1 MEVKLAMDT
10 LLSIGIGIALSA
22 ACGFRIFVPPLI
34 MSIAATSGHLS
45 LGPEFQWMGTYSALF
60 AFAVA
65 TTVEVAAYFIPWID
79 NLLDAVS
86 TPVAIAVG
94 TFITGALLPNNDPL
108 LQWTIAAIAGGGSA
122 GIIQTLTGMTRL
134 SSTALTGG
142 FGNGI
147 VSTIE
152 FLGALILSVMAILVP
167 FLAVG
172 LVAALLI
179 FSLNKGRHIL
189 ATRSRGGLRQDIS
202 VKSMSDHP

>member
-1 MEVKLAMDT
+1 MDT

-22 ACGFRIFVPPLI
+22 ACGFRIFVPPLV
-34 MSIAATSGHLS
+34 MSIAAISGYLP
-45 LGPEFQWMGTYSALF
+45 LPENFQWMGTYSALF

-65 TTVEVAAYFIPWID
+65 TFIEIAAYYIPWVD
-79 NLLDAVS
+79 NLLDGVS
-86 TPVAIAVG
+86 TPTAIAVG
-94 TFITGALLPNNDPL
+94 TTIAAAFVPNNDPL

-122 GIIQTLTGMTRL
+122 GIIQALTSMTRL

-142 FGNGI
+142 IGNGV

-152 FLGALILSVMAILVP
+152 SLGAFILSAMAILVP

-179 FSLNKGRHIL
+179 LTLRKGLQFL
-189 ATRSRGGLRQDIS
+189 ATRRQS
-202 VKSMSDHP
+202 HS